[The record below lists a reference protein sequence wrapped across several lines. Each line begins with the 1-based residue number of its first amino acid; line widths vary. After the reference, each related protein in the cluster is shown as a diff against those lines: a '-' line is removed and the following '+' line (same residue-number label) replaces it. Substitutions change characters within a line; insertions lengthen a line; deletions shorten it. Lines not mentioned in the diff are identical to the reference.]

1 MSGKFSVSAPPPHTP
16 FQVSEQ
22 RVHMEV
28 LLRHQ
33 LVASLSFPQVRVN
46 DGEWHHLLIELKS
59 IKDGKE
65 IKYMAAVSL
74 DYGMYEVQGVFL

>member
-1 MSGKFSVSAPPPHTP
+1 MGSSQFLHPPPHTP

-74 DYGMYEVQGVFL
+74 DYGMYEVQGIFL